1 MLKVKEVPAAL
12 WKRVVSYL
20 IDLFLVNLVVLVPF
34 QPVLEGLTGS
44 FQDKSL
50 LEIYAFFQAGGS
62 DLLGTFLTL
71 SLIIATL
78 TVAYWTILEYKIQ
91 QSVGDVILHLF
102 VRSETRELT
111 LWQCVL
117 RNISKVSTLPAAI
130 DSLLVFFT
138 PLRQRYFE
146 KASKT
151 YVVEQV
157 YAL

>member
-117 RNISKVSTLPAAI
+117 RNISK
-130 DSLLVFFT
+130 
-138 PLRQRYFE
+138 
-146 KASKT
+146 
-151 YVVEQV
+151 
-157 YAL
+157 